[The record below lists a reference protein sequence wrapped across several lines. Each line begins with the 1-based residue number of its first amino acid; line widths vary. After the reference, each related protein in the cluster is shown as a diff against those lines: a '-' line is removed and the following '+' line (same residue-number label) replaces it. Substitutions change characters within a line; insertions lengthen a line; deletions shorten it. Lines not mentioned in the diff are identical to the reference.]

1 MKRNYNKA
9 ARNYLLKNKDTLL
22 NAIIFLVFS
31 IPATFLVQSDILA
44 ARGENYQLYL
54 MYLLILGIS
63 FIQGSSMVVD
73 LTVKDRL
80 SKRLE
85 FYLASG
91 GNVKEILKA
100 YSLVMFRIAAI
111 IPFFIFMACFYM
123 IDWDVPFMKIVLIYV
138 TTSIVSYLGIYLLNT
153 LVLSIK
159 RFKLFKNILF
169 FSNFLIFFLGTNLG
183 PTLLDSDIFNVLSLD
198 TAILFFN
205 LIIGVLLMMTTLGK
219 IKHVNNEDIIRRD
232 AIWE

>member
-22 NAIIFLVFS
+22 NAIIFLVLS
-31 IPATFLVQSDILA
+31 IPATFLVQSDMLA
-44 ARGENYQLYL
+44 TRGENYQLYL

-80 SKRLE
+80 SRRLE

-91 GNVKEILKA
+91 GDVKEILKA
-100 YSLVMFRIAAI
+100 YTLEMFRIAAI

-123 IDWDVPFMKIVLIYV
+123 IDWTVPFEKMILIYV
-138 TTSIVSYLGIYLLNT
+138 TTSAVSYLGIYLLNT

-169 FSNFLIFFLGTNLG
+169 FSNFLIFFIGTNLG
-183 PTLLDSDIFNVLSLD
+183 PSLLDSNIFNILSLD

-205 LIIGVLLMMTTLGK
+205 LIIGVVLLMITLAK

-232 AIWE
+232 ALWE